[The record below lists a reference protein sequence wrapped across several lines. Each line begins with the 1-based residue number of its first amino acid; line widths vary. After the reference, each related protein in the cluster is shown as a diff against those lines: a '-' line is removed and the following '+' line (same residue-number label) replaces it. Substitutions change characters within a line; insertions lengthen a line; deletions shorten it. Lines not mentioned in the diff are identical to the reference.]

1 MIGKKR
7 RGEAATGEE
16 DTKSNGVPSAE
27 IGSGYFQGID
37 LGSSLPQFARR
48 EHRQT
53 AFHLLKFARHSRENQ
68 LKLPIVL

>member
-1 MIGKKR
+1 MIS
-7 RGEAATGEE
+7 ATSLAPFSGSVCGQFVQS
-16 DTKSNGVPSAE
+16 DHFHG
-27 IGSGYFQGID
+27 IG

-53 AFHLLKFARHSRENQ
+53 PFHLLKFARYSSENQ